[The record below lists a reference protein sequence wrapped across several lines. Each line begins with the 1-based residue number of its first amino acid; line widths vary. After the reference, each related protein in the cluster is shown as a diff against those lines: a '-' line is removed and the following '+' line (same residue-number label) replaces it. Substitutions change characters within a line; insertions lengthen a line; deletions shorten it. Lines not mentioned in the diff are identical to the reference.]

1 MIDHVKRQ
9 YTKMV
14 IFHKLTEDEIDDVLE
29 VTMKSPRFFVF
40 YLYLYIYLIRVIYIV
55 KMLNLFLLCHL
66 EHIKLENY
74 MDGKQDSMN
83 YINIFFY

>member
-29 VTMKSPRFFVF
+29 MTMKSPRFFVLF
-40 YLYLYIYLIRVIYIV
+40 IYIYI
-55 KMLNLFLLCHL
+55 LL
-66 EHIKLENY
+66 
-74 MDGKQDSMN
+74 G
-83 YINIFFY
+83 

>member
-40 YLYLYIYLIRVIYIV
+40 YLYLY
-55 KMLNLFLLCHL
+55 LFILL
-66 EHIKLENY
+66 
-74 MDGKQDSMN
+74 G
-83 YINIFFY
+83 